1 MNKNKKQTIIIAAL
15 GVVLL
20 AVGAF
25 QFVGLSQPIVIEET
39 GEEST
44 TEGEAAAPAVAVAGA
59 EPAKSPEQAEA
70 ERKMLE
76 QQIETILAATVTPR
90 DPFRPKGAVSVPA
103 AGAAAPAPAQ
113 PQSPRVV
120 GNGAAPPIET
130 PRPRRN
136 GSSNFPD
143 LAVFDPFSAP
153 SGPGVLPL
161 PGGEMGGAKAPGASP
176 AEIPKE
182 PSYKVAGV
190 IVGKTRMAIVEDSN
204 GNQKLVKEGD
214 AIDGKK
220 TIVGIDSGRVSVREN
235 GKTKVIELE
244 EEKR

>member
-25 QFVGLSQPIVIEET
+25 QFVGLSQPIVVEEPA
-39 GEEST
+39 GESKD
-44 TEGEAAAPAVAVAGA
+44 GEAPAPAGAVAGA
-59 EPAKSPEQAEA
+59 EPEKTPEQAEA

-90 DPFRPKGAVSVPA
+90 DPFRPKGSVSVQTAGPA
-103 AGAAAPAPAQ
+103 STTPSAPQ
-113 PQSPRVV
+113 VV
-120 GNGAAPPIET
+120 GNGAAPPIEA
-130 PRPRRN
+130 PRPRR
-136 GSSNFPD
+136 STAPSYPD
-143 LAVFDPFSAP
+143 LAVFDPFGAP

-161 PGGEMGGAKAPGASP
+161 PGAQAGGIKAPGASP
-176 AEIPKE
+176 AEIPEE

-220 TIVGIDSGRVSVREN
+220 TIVGIDSGRVSVREG

>member
-1 MNKNKKQTIIIAAL
+1 MNKNKKQTMIIAAL

-25 QFVGLSQPIVIEET
+25 QFVGLSQPIVIKEPV
-39 GEEST
+39 GEEGAG
-44 TEGEAAAPAVAVAGA
+44 GETAAPVGAVAAA
-59 EPAKSPEQAEA
+59 EPAKTLEQAEA

-76 QQIETILAATVTPR
+76 EQIETILAATVTPR
-90 DPFRPKGAVSVPA
+90 DPFRPKGSVSVQAPGAPSA
-103 AGAAAPAPAQ
+103 AVPEA
-113 PQSPRVV
+113 PRVV
-120 GNGAAPPIET
+120 GNGAAPPVDA
-130 PRPRRN
+130 PRPRR
-136 GSSNFPD
+136 SASPSYPD
-143 LAVFDPFSAP
+143 LAVFDPFGAP

-161 PGGEMGGAKAPGASP
+161 PGAPAGGIKAPGGSP
-176 AEIPKE
+176 AEIPNE
-182 PSYKVAGV
+182 TSCKVAGV

-220 TIVGIDSGRVSVREN
+220 TIVGIESGRVSVRED
-235 GKTKVIELE
+235 GKTKVIKLE